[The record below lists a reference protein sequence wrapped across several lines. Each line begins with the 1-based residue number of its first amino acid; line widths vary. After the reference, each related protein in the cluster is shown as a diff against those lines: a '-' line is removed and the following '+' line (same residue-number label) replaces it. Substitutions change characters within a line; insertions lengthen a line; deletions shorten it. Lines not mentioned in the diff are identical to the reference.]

1 MVIDKIGH
9 IEDNLYYLGF
19 TECPIYLWDGPEPV
33 IFDAGVTSAGKIYV
47 NAIRSVLG
55 DRQPSL
61 LCLTHC
67 HWDHCGTAAYLK
79 QAFPEMKIAATAWGA
94 STIKRPNALAL
105 IRMLNDA
112 TLKKIE
118 AAPVDP
124 SYLNTEPFAPFEI
137 DIDLQDGQVISLADG
152 TTIEVLAT
160 PGHTQDH
167 HSFWLPGEKILFA
180 GEAAGVFYS
189 HDTITTEFAYD
200 YDAYLSSLLR
210 LAALPVETFCQ
221 GHYYILTGQEEVS
234 TFFAKSIHET
244 TGFKNRVIE
253 LLDEENGSVDKVIS
267 RIKAER
273 YDGNLDLKQPE
284 ATYMLNLKAKV
295 AHLAGKR
302 QA

>member
-1 MVIDKIGH
+1 M
-9 IEDNLYYLGF
+9 
-19 TECPIYLWDGPEPV
+19 

-55 DRQPSL
+55 DRQPAM

-79 QAFPEMKIAATAWGA
+79 QAFPEMKIAATARGA
-94 STIKRPNALAL
+94 GTIKRPNALAL

-112 TLKKIE
+112 TLKKIA

-124 SYLNTEPFAPFEI
+124 SYLNTDPFAPFEI

-152 TTIEVLAT
+152 TIIEVLAT

-189 HDTITTEFAYD
+189 HDTITTEFAMIMMLIWLPCCGWQHSRWKSFVRD
-200 YDAYLSSLLR
+200 TIISWPVKRKS
-210 LAALPVETFCQ
+210 ALFLPNR
-221 GHYYILTGQEEVS
+221 
-234 TFFAKSIHET
+234 FAKPPVSKTGLWNCWTKKAARWKESSAGSKRNAMTATSI
-244 TGFKNRVIE
+244 
-253 LLDEENGSVDKVIS
+253 
-267 RIKAER
+267 
-273 YDGNLDLKQPE
+273 
-284 ATYMLNLKAKV
+284 
-295 AHLAGKR
+295 
-302 QA
+302 